1 MDLLQQNHLRAWISS
16 ALAEAHRH
24 HFDLSRRLP
33 PVSVAQRL
41 RREAKRLAHS
51 ASGYEQL
58 VRHALSA
65 TADHG
70 ERAYRSLELRRLLQ
84 APDPL
89 AQIALRQRVLAE
101 GSAHS
106 PRLAAIATRREER
119 RGRRRA
125 GRNSTELALWL
136 MEAPELHRV
145 LWDHP
150 ALDVDAAVR
159 AAMLASAARL
169 EARARELSPGVADE
183 TPLSFPDPL
192 PTRTPNQ
199 ETGDGAHLV

>member
-33 PVSVAQRL
+33 PISVAQRL
-41 RREAKRLAHS
+41 RREAKRMANS

-58 VRHALSA
+58 LRHALWA

-70 ERAYRSLELRRLLQ
+70 DRAYRSLELRRLLQ
-84 APDPL
+84 APDAI
-89 AQIALRQRVLAE
+89 AQVAVRERVQAE
-101 GSAHS
+101 GPGKSAGPATS
-106 PRLAAIATRREER
+106 AARREER

-125 GRNSTELALWL
+125 GRNSDELAMWL
-136 MEAPELHRV
+136 MEAAELHRL

-150 ALDVDAAVR
+150 ALNVDAPVR
-159 AAMLASAARL
+159 AAMLACIAKL
-169 EARARELSPGVADE
+169 EARARELSPGAAAE

-192 PTRTPNQ
+192 PTRAPNQ
-199 ETGDGAHLV
+199 EACDGPQPV